1 MKTIADSVEDV
12 IIEDHESAAL
22 EEGALNAE
30 EEARV
35 YKGYSGGK
43 LTATSFLGQTKYC
56 VHFHQ
61 PGLNA
66 FTLSAS
72 GPW

>member
-1 MKTIADSVEDV
+1 MKFFVVLITLVVLAQSASLNSRDSVEDV

-43 LTATSFLGQTKYC
+43 RVWYGQ
-56 VHFHQ
+56 
-61 PGLNA
+61 
-66 FTLSAS
+66 
-72 GPW
+72 